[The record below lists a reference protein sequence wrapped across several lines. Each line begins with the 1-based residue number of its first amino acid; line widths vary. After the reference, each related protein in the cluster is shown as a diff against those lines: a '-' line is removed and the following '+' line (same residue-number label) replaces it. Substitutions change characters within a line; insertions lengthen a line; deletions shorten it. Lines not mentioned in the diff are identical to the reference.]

1 MSHQKTILCPVR
13 CAGIGLHTGKEAELT
28 LLPAPPGSGIVFE
41 RADLPGAPLIPAR
54 PEHVVDVHYATTLA
68 AGDVQVRTVEHLL
81 AALSGLGVDNLRVR
95 LTGPEVPILDGSAAP
110 FVSLLKTA
118 GIRRYLL
125 PKTPIWVR
133 RPITVRAGDRWISA
147 EPAGRLVVDY
157 AMTFGH
163 AKFPAQRIVLTLN
176 RETFIREV
184 APSRTFGFLRDVQ
197 ALWSQGLAL
206 GGSLENAVVIGEEG
220 VLNETLRFEDE
231 MIRHKVLDLI
241 GDLYLLG
248 RPLKAKVTAHGAGHA
263 LHAHLAREIL
273 RQHRAAEA
281 AATAPEPAWELPFL
295 TPEPVSPAAL

>member
-1 MSHQKTILCPVR
+1 MSHQKTILRPVR

-110 FVSLLKTA
+110 FVSLLRTA

-157 AMTFGH
+157 TMTFGH

-263 LHAHLAREIL
+263 LPAHLAREIL

-281 AATAPEPAWELPFL
+281 AAKAPEPAWEVPFL
-295 TPEPVSPAAL
+295 TPEPFSPAAL

>member
-1 MSHQKTILCPVR
+1 MSHQKTIRRPVSTR
-13 CAGIGLHTGKEAELT
+13 GIGLHTGKAVELT
-28 LLPAPPGSGIVFE
+28 LLPAPPGSGITFE
-41 RADLPGAPLIPAR
+41 RADLPGAPTIPAR

-68 AGDVQVRTVEHLL
+68 RDGVQVKTIEHLM

-110 FVSLLKTA
+110 FVALLKTA

-125 PKTPIWVR
+125 RKSPIRVQ
-133 RPITVRAGDRWISA
+133 RPITVRAGDRWIRI
-147 EPAGRLVVDY
+147 EPANRLVVEY
-157 AMTFGH
+157 TMTFGH
-163 AKFPAQRIVLTLN
+163 PKLPAQRIVLTVN
-176 RETFIREV
+176 RETFVRDV

-197 ALWSQGLAL
+197 YLWSQGLAL

-220 VLNETLRFEDE
+220 VLNEALRFEDE

-248 RPLKAKVTAHGAGHA
+248 RPVHGKVTAHGAGHA
-263 LHAHLAREIL
+263 LHSQLAREIL

-281 AATAPEPAWELPFL
+281 AAAATEPAWNPPLL
-295 TPEPVSPAAL
+295 TPEPVSPAAR